1 MIQENNSAFLK
12 TMAEE
17 IRRIYKSN
25 PSVSGEIIELYLKEN
40 FKELPADEQL
50 SLTRELAHQFDS
62 PVDSPADNPVDM
74 PDAGILPSSSVI
86 SKGVQAGFSE
96 KREYSHLFTLLFGKN
111 ISKFDLSSEEHLEKL
126 AKSLN
131 TIFDTLN
138 QIIGV
143 IHTTLLGEQ
152 SELETIRHI
161 IGSDIESQTRAD
173 SLQNYLDQ
181 IRRAFL
187 VAHLAYQQSS
197 KNKITQI
204 LDELSPE
211 KIAGESKS
219 ILKFGSMKKAEL
231 YEIYEEK
238 YQACMG
244 WLASGRLMEELLRE
258 FEKICQKLYYNVDKN
273 GL

>member
-1 MIQENNSAFLK
+1 
-12 TMAEE
+12 MAEE

-25 PSVSGEIIELYLKEN
+25 PSISGEIIEIYLKEN
-40 FKELPADEQL
+40 FKELPADERL
-50 SLTRELAHQFDS
+50 FLIRELAHQFNNLVEN
-62 PVDSPADNPVDM
+62 PVDMPVDM
-74 PDAGILPSSSVI
+74 PDAGTIPSSAAV
-86 SKGVQAGFSE
+86 SKGGQSGFSE
-96 KREYSHLFTLLFGKN
+96 QREYSHLFTLLFGKN

-187 VAHLAYQQSS
+187 IAHLAYQQAS

-204 LDELSPE
+204 MDELSPE
-211 KIAGESKS
+211 KIAAESKG
-219 ILKFGSMKKAEL
+219 ILKFGPMKKAEL
-231 YEIYEEK
+231 YEIYQEK

-244 WLASGRLMEELLRE
+244 WLESGRLMEELLRE